1 MSATNGT
8 PTEDRLQ
15 EALND
20 VEELR
25 GELESAKADYNEA
38 TRRAEDARQK
48 LEGIG
53 REAETVSE
61 QMKDIL
67 GAVRRESVI
76 WAGITSLIIWGV
88 LWGLGAL

>member
-1 MSATNGT
+1 MSSTNGT
-8 PTEDRLQ
+8 PTDDKLK

-25 GELESAKADYNEA
+25 SALKSAKADYDEA
-38 TRRAEDARQK
+38 TRRADNARQK

-53 REAETVSE
+53 REAEEVSE
-61 QMKDIL
+61 QMNDIL

-76 WAGITSLIIWGV
+76 WAGVTSLIIWGV
-88 LWGLGAL
+88 LWGIGAI